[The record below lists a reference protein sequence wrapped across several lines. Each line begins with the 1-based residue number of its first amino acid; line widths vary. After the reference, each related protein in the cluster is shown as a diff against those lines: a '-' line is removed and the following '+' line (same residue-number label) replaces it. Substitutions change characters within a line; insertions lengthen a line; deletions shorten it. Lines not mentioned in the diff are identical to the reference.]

1 MQDVMNFIFSKRNYK
16 YYITLIGIFT
26 NLIFCLFSLLPPY
39 LLKKPNFYISEI
51 NSSNNISEIN
61 NNKSVEF
68 QDEYCDSSKYIIRKD
83 PINSLHNWAYEY
95 DLYCD
100 KKKEFYSAG
109 IVISLFTGATLGNII
124 FETIPDK
131 HGREKIYKAISVIE
145 LFLQINLILD
155 FGIIHLIIIMFF
167 IGINLYI
174 FPLSLVVIEELIVDD
189 LGVIYGLINA
199 IYPLGGVL
207 VALWFMKINNLKQL
221 FCILFTLLMIFN
233 YFLLKYF
240 YESPR
245 WLHSQGRKR
254 ECLEVLTKVA
264 RFNNIEV
271 EWDLYQKNN
280 PEIIELIGS
289 KKQINNN
296 IKNNNGNFG
305 FLTILKIKSQRYKFI
320 NTLIVVILSGSCF
333 FGIVLYLDQMK
344 GNFFLNAILSFTG
357 ELISELSCGKLMD
370 IYGRK
375 TITILLMLVGDG
387 FFILYEI
394 FPEKYSG
401 ITLFFSMMGFSG
413 NFICLSVLINES
425 FATEIRGT
433 VLSDCFIMMRIAP
446 IIIKILGLFLSK
458 RIIDIIFIFSGIGN
472 AYLTHKYFS
481 ETLGQKPKDFIYEDE
496 DENTTINLKLN
507 FQEKYK

>member
-1 MQDVMNFIFSKRNYK
+1 MQDVMNFIFSNRRYK
-16 YYITLIGIFT
+16 YYMTLIGAFT
-26 NLIFCLFSLLPPY
+26 NLLFCIFSLLPPY
-39 LLKKPNFYISEI
+39 LLKKPDFYIIEI
-51 NSSNNISEIN
+51 NSTNNISET
-61 NNKSVEF
+61 NNKQSLEF
-68 QDEYCDSSKYIIRKD
+68 KDEYCDSSKYIIEKN

-100 KKKEFYSAG
+100 KKKELYSTG
-109 IVISLFTGATLGNII
+109 IVVSLFTGATLGNII
-124 FETIPDK
+124 FETFPDK
-131 HGREKIYKAISVIE
+131 YGREKIYKILSIIE
-145 LFLQINLILD
+145 LFLLINLIFD

-167 IGINLYI
+167 IGINLYA
-174 FPLSLVVIEELIVDD
+174 FPLSYVVLEEFIVDD
-189 LGVIYGLINA
+189 LGMIFGIINA
-199 IYPLGGVL
+199 IYPLGGIL
-207 VALWFMKINNLKQL
+207 VALWFMKINNLRQL
-221 FCILFTLLMIFN
+221 FCIHFIFLMIFN

-245 WLHSQGRKR
+245 WLHSKGRKR
-254 ECLEVLTKVA
+254 ECLEVLTNVA
-264 RFNNIEV
+264 RFNNIEA

-296 IKNNNGNFG
+296 IGNNNGNFG
-305 FLTILKIKSQRYKFI
+305 FLNILKIQSQKYKFI
-320 NTLIVVILSGSCF
+320 NALAVWTLTGSCF
-333 FGIVLYLDQMK
+333 YGIILYLDQMK
-344 GNFFLNAILSFTG
+344 GNFFTNAILSFLG
-357 ELISELSCGKLMD
+357 ELIAEFTSGKLMD

-375 TITILLMLVGDG
+375 IITILLMFIGTG
-387 FFILYEI
+387 FFILYELL
-394 FPEKYSG
+394 PENYSG

-413 NFICLSVLINES
+413 NFTCLSVLINES
-425 FATEIRGT
+425 FVTEIRGT
-433 VLSDCFIMMRIAP
+433 VFSDCFIMDRIVP

-458 RIIDIIFIFSGIGN
+458 RIIDIIFILSGIGS